1 MNLLLPFLIV
11 ILITS
16 IIVIAV
22 YSNKKEKEKPPVK
35 TCNGYL
41 YNNLCME
48 NCGDK
53 YVDESKKI
61 CYDTIPD
68 GMFLDGK
75 KLVSSCEASKYIDG
89 IACVSD
95 CITRPDNVVIDGKN
109 CVETCNKYLNFVDNK
124 FECKDSCEY
133 YSIDNKF
140 KRFGIHDNICIS
152 PSNAITLMNM
162 KNLFMSNDGNFIVD
176 VVDGPEEKIF
186 LKSSNYKTLVPLRI
200 GNIGNTSFKKLLV
213 SPSGNTDGEVYNT
226 NINIYTVDVFNNEFY
241 YKTNPV
247 ISLYPS
253 SLVGSAIEIEDCIM
267 YNDFSYLLVLKKSL
281 TDRTIYS
288 FYHVYIDDKGPV
300 PNLIKTY
307 EIPTNSKF
315 NFYHAVYTVNS
326 DNDYKICYTITDSN
340 TIKTQVISYNI
351 TLNNMNNISISSNLQ
366 DTTIEELNS
375 NDYDLLDLNIIYFSG
390 VILYYLNDKRQSI
403 PKPILR
409 STSYLYQTN
418 STEQEIDSI
427 ITSSPYFTTSR
438 NSAYYSVYDTSSK
451 LVSIK
456 AVGVLNLNVGTGSEE
471 IEIITYTIKTF
482 GPYQTNPE
490 VVLSSN
496 MNNTSMLCSITEINS
511 ENIPTRKELHKINLT
526 ASPIS
531 SEPLITS

>member
-1 MNLLLPFLIV
+1 MNLLLLLV
-11 ILITS
+11 L
-16 IIVIAV
+16 IIVIGGFVAITV
-22 YSNKKEKEKPPVK
+22 NSNKKESPKK
-35 TCNGYL
+35 TCNKYT
-41 YNNLCME
+41 YNSLCLE

-53 YVDESKKI
+53 YVDETKKT

-68 GMFLDGK
+68 DMFADGK
-75 KLVSSCEASKYIDG
+75 NLVSSCDDKKYIDG
-89 IACVSD
+89 KECVSN
-95 CITRPDNVVIDGKN
+95 CITRPVNVVIDGKN
-109 CVETCNKYLNFVDNK
+109 CIQTCNKYLNYADNK
-124 FECKDSCEY
+124 FECNGTCDY

-140 KRFGIHDNICIS
+140 KNFGIHDNICIS

-186 LKSSNYKTLVPLRI
+186 LKSSNYKTLVPLTL
-200 GNIGNTSFKKLLV
+200 GNIGNNSFKKLLV
-213 SPSGNTDGEVYNT
+213 SPSGLTYGNVYNNSIDVYTIDIFNTDK
-226 NINIYTVDVFNNEFY
+226 Y
-241 YKTNPV
+241 YKIKPP
-247 ISLYPS
+247 ISLYIS
-253 SLVGSAIEIEDCIM
+253 SMVGTNVEIEDCIM
-267 YNDFSYLLVLKKSL
+267 YNDFSYLLLLKRSL
-281 TDRTIYS
+281 TDGTVYS

-307 EIPTNSKF
+307 EIPINSKF
-315 NFYHAVYTVNS
+315 NFYHAVYTENS

-340 TIKTQVISYNI
+340 TIKSQVISYNI
-351 TLNNMNNISISSNLQ
+351 TSNNNNIIYISNLQ
-366 DTTIEELNS
+366 DTTIEQLNV
-375 NDYDLLDLNIIYFSG
+375 NDYDLLDITIIHFTGVIIY
-390 VILYYLNDKRQSI
+390 YLIDKRQSI
-403 PKPILR
+403 SKPILR
-409 STSYLYQTN
+409 STSYFYQTN
-418 STEQEIDSI
+418 STEKEIDSI

-490 VVLSSN
+490 VVLASN
-496 MNNTSMLCSITEINS
+496 MNNTSMLCSITEINA
-511 ENIPTRKELHKINLT
+511 ENIPTRKELHKIDLT

-531 SEPLITS
+531 SELLISS